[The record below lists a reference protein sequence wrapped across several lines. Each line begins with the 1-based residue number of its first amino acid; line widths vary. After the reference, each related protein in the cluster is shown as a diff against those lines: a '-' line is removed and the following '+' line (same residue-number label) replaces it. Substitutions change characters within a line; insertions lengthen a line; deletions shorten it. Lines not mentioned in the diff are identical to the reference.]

1 MKNYSK
7 KPDFTT
13 IYKEESRKCGTRC
26 RTFRR
31 FAAVTLLLTIALTGC
46 GGKQSDTITI
56 TNVSYDPTREFY
68 EAYNPLFEQY
78 YENKF
83 GKKVEVIQ
91 SHGGSG
97 AQARSVVEGCNADVV
112 TLALEHDITL
122 IEQTGLIEPGWK
134 EEFDRDSAPY
144 TSTIVFLVR
153 KGNPKD
159 IKDWDDLTRPDV
171 EVITPDPKSSGGAC
185 WNFLAALSYA
195 KEAYGDEAK
204 EEDFLRK
211 LYAQVS
217 VMDSGARGSTT
228 TFVENQKGDVLIAW
242 ENEALTTM
250 GSYPDEYELITPSVS
265 ILAQPSVAV
274 VDDNADA
281 NGTQE
286 VSREYLE
293 YLYSDEAQRMAA
305 EYGYRPANE
314 EILTEYADKF
324 DLNIKL
330 YTIDDY
336 GGWDNA
342 YKTYFDDG
350 AMFDE
355 IYEYEQIE
363 KSTGYPGISFDN
375 GNRDHDAFPAHLNPA
390 CIGARLCA
398 EAFTGGVFRTG
409 DKAECAA
416 CVPHEYP
423 LFTGSGTDQL
433 CVWCH
438 RSLGTCPVRF
448 PRETPA

>member
-1 MKNYSK
+1 MKQNQKFSN
-7 KPDFTT
+7 FTIT
-13 IYKEESRKCGTRC
+13 YKEGLAKPQEKSGCNKKKRRSRRL
-26 RTFRR
+26 
-31 FAAVTLLLTIALTGC
+31 AAVTILLTLALTGC
-46 GGKQSDTITI
+46 GRNKSDPLTI

-68 EAYNPLFEQY
+68 EAYNPVFEKY
-78 YENKF
+78 YEDKF

-122 IEQTGLIEPGWK
+122 IEQTGLIEPGWQK
-134 EEFDRDSAPY
+134 EFDKDSAPY

-153 KGNPKD
+153 KGNPKN
-159 IKDWDDLTRPDV
+159 IRDWDDLIQSDV

-204 EEDFLRK
+204 EKDFLKK

-250 GSYPDEYELITPSVS
+250 SSYPDEYERITPSVS
-265 ILAQPSVAV
+265 ILAQPSVAI

-286 VSREYLE
+286 VSREYLS

-305 EYGYRPANE
+305 EYGYRPSNE
-314 EILTEYADKF
+314 EILNAYADQF
-324 DLNIKL
+324 DLDVKL
-330 YTIDDY
+330 YTIKDY

-355 IYEYEQIE
+355 IYEY
-363 KSTGYPGISFDN
+363 
-375 GNRDHDAFPAHLNPA
+375 
-390 CIGARLCA
+390 
-398 EAFTGGVFRTG
+398 
-409 DKAECAA
+409 
-416 CVPHEYP
+416 
-423 LFTGSGTDQL
+423 
-433 CVWCH
+433 
-438 RSLGTCPVRF
+438 
-448 PRETPA
+448 

>member
-1 MKNYSK
+1 MKQNQKFLNFTITYKGGLAKPQEKSGCNK
-7 KPDFTT
+7 K
-13 IYKEESRKCGTRC
+13 KRRSRHL
-26 RTFRR
+26 
-31 FAAVTLLLTIALTGC
+31 AAVTILLTLALTGC
-46 GGKQSDTITI
+46 GRNKGDTLTI

-68 EAYNPLFEQY
+68 EAYNPMFEKY
-78 YENKF
+78 YEEKF

-122 IEQTGLIEPGWK
+122 IEQTGLIEPGWQK
-134 EEFDRDSAPY
+134 EFDKDSAPY

-153 KGNPKD
+153 KNNPKN
-159 IKDWDDLTRPDV
+159 IRDWDDLIRSDV

-195 KEAYGDEAK
+195 KENYGDEAK
-204 EEDFLRK
+204 EKDFLKK

-250 GSYPDEYELITPSVS
+250 KSYPDEYERITPSVS
-265 ILAQPSVAV
+265 ILAQPSVAI

-286 VSREYLE
+286 VSREYLS
-293 YLYSDEAQRMAA
+293 YLYSDKAQRAAA
-305 EYGYRPANE
+305 EYGYRPSNE
-314 EILTEYADKF
+314 EILNAYADQF
-324 DLNIKL
+324 DLDVKL
-330 YTIDDY
+330 YTIKDY

-355 IYEYEQIE
+355 IYEY
-363 KSTGYPGISFDN
+363 
-375 GNRDHDAFPAHLNPA
+375 
-390 CIGARLCA
+390 
-398 EAFTGGVFRTG
+398 
-409 DKAECAA
+409 
-416 CVPHEYP
+416 
-423 LFTGSGTDQL
+423 
-433 CVWCH
+433 
-438 RSLGTCPVRF
+438 
-448 PRETPA
+448 